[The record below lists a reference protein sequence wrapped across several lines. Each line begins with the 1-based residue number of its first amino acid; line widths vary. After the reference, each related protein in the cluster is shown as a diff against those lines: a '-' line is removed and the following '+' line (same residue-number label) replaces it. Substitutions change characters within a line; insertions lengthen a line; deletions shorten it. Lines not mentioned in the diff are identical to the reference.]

1 MKDIPGI
8 DVSEHNG
15 KIEWDKVKDHIKF
28 AMLRG
33 GYGRYKVDARFADN
47 VVGCQANKIP
57 FGVYWFSYAFNKR
70 MSEEEAL
77 KCLEVLKGL
86 NVTYPVA
93 FDFEYDSHRYARE
106 NGINVDG
113 ELMCGIADTFLTIIA
128 EHGYTPMLY
137 TNVDYY
143 NKGFKKLC
151 GKYKVWLANWGVSN
165 PSIPCLMW
173 QDSCQARIEGITGP
187 VDADLW
193 LGESITDDADIVATV
208 HAKYAEKYDA
218 IASEILNG
226 KWGNGE
232 ERVKKLQSAGLDYN
246 YAQALVNAML

>member
-15 KIEWDKVKDHIKF
+15 KIEWDKVKDHIHF

-33 GYGRYKVDARFADN
+33 GYGRYKVDARFVEN

-57 FGVYWFSYAFNKR
+57 FGVYWFSYALNKR
-70 MSEEEAL
+70 TAEEEAQ
-77 KCLEVLKGL
+77 KCLETIKGL

-106 NGINVDG
+106 NGINING
-113 ELMCGIADTFLTIIA
+113 EQMCVIADTFLSIIA
-128 EHGYTPMLY
+128 ENGYTPMLY

-151 GKYKVWLANWGVSN
+151 GKYKVWLAEWGALN

-173 QDSCQARIEGITGP
+173 QDSSQARIEGIVGP

-193 LGESITDDADIVATV
+193 LGEQIKDGDDAVANV
-208 HAKYAEKYDA
+208 HAKFNEKYDA
-218 IASEILNG
+218 IAVEILNG
-226 KWGNGE
+226 KWSNGE
-232 ERVKKLQSAGLDYN
+232 ERVKKLKAAELDYR